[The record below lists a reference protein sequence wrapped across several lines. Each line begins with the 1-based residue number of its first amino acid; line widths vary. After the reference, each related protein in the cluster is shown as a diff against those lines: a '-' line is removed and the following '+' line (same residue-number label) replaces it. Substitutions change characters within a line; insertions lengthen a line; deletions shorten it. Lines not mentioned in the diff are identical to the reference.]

1 MAALLVQHCHLVSN
15 VTLQASGA
23 PTCHCHCKLSEE
35 VDEVQ
40 STRSQFEV
48 QNEGGH
54 NGTE

>member
-1 MAALLVQHCHLVSN
+1 MAALLVQHCHLVST